1 MVHCAKDDG
10 QQCPCATYCWARFCL
25 ELSTWCPEQECP
37 CSEDRKCKFSLT
49 SPMHPLFIYFFT
61 RMSPSFVSV
70 LRQSCF
76 YDGYSCCGGLQSI
89 NCYPPLSLLSVVHF
103 RSAEILATAHS
114 GHITE
119 LLHLPWAHS
128 TAVGRLLLHVS
139 SEHAGTAGRCA

>member
-1 MVHCAKDDG
+1 MSLCHVLLGSVLPRIVYMVPGAGVPLLRG
-10 QQCPCATYCWARFCL
+10 QEVQIQPDITNA
-25 ELSTWCPEQECP
+25 
-37 CSEDRKCKFSLT
+37 
-49 SPMHPLFIYFFT
+49 SPFYLFFFT
-61 RMSPSFVSV
+61 RMSPSFVGV